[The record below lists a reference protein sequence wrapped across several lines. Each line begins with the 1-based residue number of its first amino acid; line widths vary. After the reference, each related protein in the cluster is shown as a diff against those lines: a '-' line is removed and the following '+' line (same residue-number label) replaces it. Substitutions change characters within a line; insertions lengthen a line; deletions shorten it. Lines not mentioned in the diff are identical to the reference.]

1 MYNEMS
7 YVYRIR
13 AVKDWHF
20 IIDEYNEGIR
30 NAYFIER
37 SRYNKTGWDMVHQ
50 CSSLEHAFERM
61 KSILDDYD
69 NQKQFYEGASIF
81 DTEKFKNKQ
90 PVVVNNN
97 DAVASTGC
105 CSGTK
110 VSCVNL
116 TFGEALECLKKG
128 MVVAR
133 YSWRE
138 KFGFLSLHKGNLF
151 FTFPEVRL
159 ETGELLKRELT
170 TEWVHSNRVLLRN
183 DWAACDTIEGLKDV
197 LSVDES

>member
-13 AVKDWHF
+13 SVKDWNF
-20 IIDEYNEGIR
+20 IVDEYNEGIR
-30 NAYFIER
+30 NGYFIER
-37 SRYNKTGWDMVHQ
+37 CRYNKTGWEMVHQ

-61 KSILDDYD
+61 KSILDDYE

-81 DTEKFKNKQ
+81 DTERFVNRE
-90 PVVVNNN
+90 PVAVNNN
-97 DAVASTGC
+97 DAVAGDGC

-116 TFGEALECLKKG
+116 TFTQAMDCIRKG
-128 MVVAR
+128 MLATKA
-133 YSWRE
+133 SWYNE
-138 KFGFLSLHKGNLF
+138 SGYFKLKYLTYLDGKIMYTEENETSLYRWN
-151 FTFPEVRL
+151 TD
-159 ETGELLKRELT
+159 
-170 TEWVHSNRVLLRN
+170 SNYLDST
-183 DWAACDTIEGLKDV
+183 DWIACDTRRGLLEV